1 MHEEAEKVKVKRDES
16 VEKIDHL
23 LENIEDLKFH
33 EFEDLLYC
41 YNMLLTAYGSIGNT
55 SAVQYYLKEIDPD
68 ELIDLNV
75 FGMISLVTKAFSICR
90 QLVAALDLNGRG
102 SMS

>member
-16 VEKIDHL
+16 VEKIDYL

-68 ELIDLNV
+68 EIIMPEELKEIQIDLEMN
-75 FGMISLVTKAFSICR
+75 IAELETHIN
-90 QLVAALDLNGRG
+90 DWYD
-102 SMS
+102 

>member
-68 ELIDLNV
+68 EIIMPEELKEIQIDLEMN
-75 FGMISLVTKAFSICR
+75 IAELETHIN
-90 QLVAALDLNGRG
+90 DWYD
-102 SMS
+102 

>member
-1 MHEEAEKVKVKRDES
+1 MHEEAEKMKVKRDES
-16 VEKIDHL
+16 VEKIDYL

-68 ELIDLNV
+68 EIIMPEELKEIQIDLEMN
-75 FGMISLVTKAFSICR
+75 IAELETHIN
-90 QLVAALDLNGRG
+90 DWYD
-102 SMS
+102 